1 MTKALRFTG
10 TQVNYYAVCHRK
22 LWLVSHDIQMEH
34 ENDNVTLG
42 RLLDEDSYQ
51 REHKGITL
59 NERVRFDWVE
69 LKDNADGSKTLH
81 EVKKAKS
88 VEAAHRLQM
97 LYYLLCLREK
107 GVAARGQL
115 DYPLLKRT
123 ERIELTAPA
132 EAEVEAALDDIE
144 SIVES
149 DAVPPR
155 LPQSKKPF
163 CSQCAF
169 FELCWS

>member
-1 MTKALRFTG
+1 MTNALRFTG

-42 RLLDEDSYQ
+42 RLLDESSYE
-51 REHKGITL
+51 REHKGIAL
-59 NERVRFDWVE
+59 DERVKFDWVE
-69 LKDNADGSKTLH
+69 FKDNADGSKTLH

-88 VEAAHRLQM
+88 VEKAHRLQM

-107 GVAARGQL
+107 GVTARGQL

-123 ERIELTAPA
+123 ERVDLTPQA
-132 EAEVEAALDDIE
+132 EAELEAALDDLE
-144 SIVES
+144 RIVES
-149 DAVPPR
+149 NTVPPR
-155 LPQSKKPF
+155 LPKKSF
-163 CSQCAF
+163 CAQCAF